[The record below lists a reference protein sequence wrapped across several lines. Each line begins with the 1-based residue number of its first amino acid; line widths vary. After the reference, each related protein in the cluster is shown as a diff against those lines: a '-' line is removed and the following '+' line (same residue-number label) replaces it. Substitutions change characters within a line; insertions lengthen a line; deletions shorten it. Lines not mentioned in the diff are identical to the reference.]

1 MVKKYDVAIIGAG
14 AAGLTAAF
22 TAAGFSKSVVLI
34 DKNLPGGECTWSGC
48 IPSKSLINIA
58 KEVYHAKKYTPDL
71 QVDTSVV
78 LAEIQ
83 DVIQKVYAG
92 ESPEVLKDAG
102 IDFINSYAKFIEPH
116 ALEVDNERIEAKK
129 IILSTGSSPMVPP
142 IEGLDQV
149 SYLTNETIFT
159 QKTFPKT
166 MTILGG
172 GAIGVELS
180 QALNRLGVNVTLV
193 EKFERILP
201 KDEEELVLMIQQSLI
216 DEGVTIHTGAT
227 AVRAEQNG
235 EIIDLTIEKDGKE
248 MTVSG
253 EGLLVALGRQANVNG
268 YGLET
273 AGVEFDSKSIQVD
286 EHLETTA
293 KGIYAIGDVVGPYQ
307 LSHMANAQGILA
319 TQNAILPIN
328 RKMDYEHVTWCTYTD
343 PELGRSGL
351 SEEEAREKYGD
362 SIRVYEHEYADL
374 DRANTKK
381 DSIGKVK
388 LILDK
393 KGYILG
399 ASILGDRA
407 GEIISQIQTIKTL
420 KINMG
425 KLSGVIHPYPTYS
438 EVLVKIGKKVFV
450 DNLLNQPVVKT
461 FNKAKAGELPA
472 KKIGIYGAATATG
485 LSIANLVV
493 HNNIKPKLGV
503 KNGRLKEM
511 PATPNAISSQTTEQD
526 MHVPAWP
533 YNGNKQRAKQSLL
546 EMLENYEGVKIQA
559 MDENYVRAIAISK
572 PLRFKDDIEFYFNDA
587 AQRIE
592 FRSAS
597 RAGHS
602 DWGVNRKRYDE
613 MRSRYFSILAHKQ
626 NS

>member
-1 MVKKYDVAIIGAG
+1 MAKKYDIAIIGAG

-22 TAAGFSKSVVLI
+22 TAAGFSKNVVLI

-58 KEVYHAKKYTPDL
+58 KEIHHAKKYTPNL

-78 LAEIQ
+78 LKDIQ
-83 DVIQKVYAG
+83 EVIQKVYAG
-92 ESPEVLKDAG
+92 ESPEVLQQSG
-102 IDFINSYAKFIEPH
+102 IDFINSYAKFVGPH
-116 ALEVDNERIEAKK
+116 TLEVDGERIEAKK

-142 IEGLDQV
+142 IDGLDKV

-159 QKTFPKT
+159 QKSFPKT

-180 QALNRLGVNVTLV
+180 QALNRIGVKVTLV

-201 KDEEELVLMIQQSLI
+201 KDEEELVLMIQQRLI
-216 DEGVTIHTGAT
+216 DEGVTIHAGAT
-227 AVRAEQNG
+227 AVRAEQKG
-235 EIIDLTIEKDGKE
+235 DIIDLKIEKDGSE

-253 EGLLVALGRQANVNG
+253 EGLLVALGRQANVKG

-273 AGVEFDSKSIQVD
+273 AGVEFDSKKIQVD
-286 EHLETTA
+286 DHLETTA

-307 LSHMANAQGILA
+307 LSHMANAQGIIA

-328 RKMDYEHVTWCTYTD
+328 RKMDYQHVTWCTYTD

-351 SEEEAREKYGD
+351 SEEEAREKHGD
-362 SIRVYEHEYADL
+362 SIRVYEHEYADI
-374 DRANTKK
+374 DRANTKQ

-388 LILDK
+388 IILDK

-438 EVLVKIGKKVFV
+438 EVLVKIGKKVYV
-450 DNLLNQPVVKT
+450 DNLLNQPIVKT
-461 FNKAKAGELPA
+461 FNKARAGELPVE
-472 KKIGIYGAATATG
+472 KIAIYGTATAAG
-485 LSIANLVV
+485 LGIANIAIQ
-493 HNNIKPKLGV
+493 NNVKPKLGV
-503 KNGRLKEM
+503 ENGRLKEM
-511 PATPNAISSQTTEQD
+511 PSSPNAVSSQAASKD
-526 MHVPAWP
+526 KHVPAWP
-533 YNGNKQRAKQSLL
+533 YNGSKNDAKKSLIG
-546 EMLENYEGVKIQA
+546 MLKGYQGTEILQN
-559 MDENYVRAIAISK
+559 DENYVYVVVTSK
-572 PLRFKDDIEFYFNDA
+572 TIKFKDDIEFYFNDA

-597 RAGHS
+597 RVGYS
-602 DWGVNRKRYDE
+602 DWGVNRKRYDD
-613 MRSRYFSILAHKQ
+613 MRSRYYSISAHSR

>member
-1 MVKKYDVAIIGAG
+1 M
-14 AAGLTAAF
+14 
-22 TAAGFSKSVVLI
+22 LI

-58 KEVYHAKKYTPDL
+58 KEVHHAKKYTPSL

-78 LAEIQ
+78 LTDIQ
-83 DVIQKVYAG
+83 EVIQKVYAG
-92 ESPEVLKDAG
+92 ESPEVLQQSG
-102 IDFINSYAKFIEPH
+102 IDFMNSYAKFVGPH
-116 ALEVDNERIEAKK
+116 TLEVDGERIEAKK

-142 IEGLDQV
+142 IDGLDNV

-159 QKTFPKT
+159 QKSFPKT

-180 QALNRLGVNVTLV
+180 QALNRIGVKVTLV

-201 KDEEELVLMIQQSLI
+201 KDEEELVLMIQQRLI
-216 DEGVTIHTGAT
+216 DEGVIIHTGAT
-227 AVRAEQNG
+227 AVRAEQKDD
-235 EIIDLTIEKDGKE
+235 IIDLKIEKNGSE
-248 MTVSG
+248 LTVSG
-253 EGLLVALGRQANVNG
+253 EGLLVALGRQANVKG

-273 AGVEFDSKSIQVD
+273 AGVEFDSKKIQVD
-286 EHLETTA
+286 DHLETTT

-307 LSHMANAQGILA
+307 LSHMANAQGITA

-362 SIRVYEHEYADL
+362 SIRVYEHQYADL

-388 LILDK
+388 IILDK

-438 EVLVKIGKKVFV
+438 EVLVKIGKKVYV
-450 DNLLNQPVVKT
+450 DNLLNQPLVKT
-461 FNKAKAGELPA
+461 FNKAKDGELSVEKMA
-472 KKIGIYGAATATG
+472 MYGTAAVAGIGLAN
-485 LSIANLVV
+485 IAIQ
-493 HNNIKPKLGV
+493 NNVKPKLGV
-503 KNGRLKEM
+503 ENGRLKEM
-511 PATPNAISSQTTEQD
+511 PSSPNAVSSQTTAKD
-526 MHVPAWP
+526 KYVPAWP
-533 YNGNKQRAKQSLL
+533 YNGSKNDAKKSLIG
-546 EMLENYEGVKIQA
+546 MLKGYEGAKIRQN
-559 MDENYVRAIAISK
+559 DENYVYVVVTSK
-572 PLRFKDDIEFYFNDA
+572 ALKFKDDIEFFFNDA
-587 AQRIE
+587 TQRIE

-597 RAGHS
+597 RVGYS
-602 DWGVNRKRYDE
+602 DWGVNRKRYDD
-613 MRSRYFSILAHKQ
+613 MRNRYYSISTHRL